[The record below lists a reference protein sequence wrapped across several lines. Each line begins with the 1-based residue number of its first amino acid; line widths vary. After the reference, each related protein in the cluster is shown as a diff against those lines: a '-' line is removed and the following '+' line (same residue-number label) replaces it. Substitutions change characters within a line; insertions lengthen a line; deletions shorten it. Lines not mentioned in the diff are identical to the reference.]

1 MTHKT
6 FIIML
11 CAALLVAWCNNSE
24 SIPENYSDALFVEML
39 NDTTFLHQERVLQ
52 DTGELAF
59 YASFEQPLLWPETGD
74 TTLRR
79 MADFFNLQSAF
90 NGMYTDEHTYQRYN
104 GEIERDLE
112 KEMLAVWAKMKLP
125 GIADTFTMRRL
136 GEAMKFILSKS
147 DDEKKKDVTDCSER
161 LSTWLP
167 DVDSTNVADKII
179 PVLTPKTYL
188 PKKLKED
195 YELYV
200 GEEAKPD
207 QEQLKSLYKSYLEEK
222 DFNAKLSML
231 FMLLYDYH
239 YDGGDTV
246 VSLLKDAE
254 QVMTSGNYSPLL
266 PVLWRAYRVDY
277 CNKYSCPS
285 TYCEIPNVRFNYY
298 RRLVAYTMLRHI
310 QNTPDDDAA
319 KVAFYSLAWRDNINR
334 FGQYY
339 FGNQST
345 AEYIVLFW
353 NGSVL

>member
-1 MTHKT
+1 MKHKT
-6 FIIML
+6 VIIAL
-11 CAALLVAWCNNSE
+11 CAALLVAGCNNSE
-24 SIPENYSDALFVEML
+24 SIPENYSDALFMEML
-39 NDTTFLHQERVLQ
+39 NDTTFLHKERVLQ

-74 TTLRR
+74 TTLRQ
-79 MADFFNLQSAF
+79 MADFYNLQSAF

-112 KEMLAVWAKMKLP
+112 KEMLADWAKMKLP

-147 DDEKKKDVTDCSER
+147 GDEKKKDVTDCSER

-188 PKKLKED
+188 PKKLKEN

-207 QEQLKSLYKSYLEEK
+207 QGQLQQLWKYYSEEK
-222 DFNAKLSML
+222 DYNTKLSIL